1 MSKSLIQL
9 ENDIRE
15 LSSAEQSSLLKVLVE
30 QLDSA
35 VDADVDAA
43 WTIEVARRDDEL
55 ESGAVAAVPASDVFA
70 EIESRLKK

>member
-1 MSKSLIQL
+1 MAKSLAQL

-30 QLDSA
+30 QLDGA
-35 VDADVDAA
+35 DVADVDAA
-43 WTIEVARRDDEL
+43 WSVEVARRDDEI
-55 ESGAVAAVPASDVFA
+55 ESGAVAALPASDVFA